1 MNNHLPSSLASPLSY
16 LILLPHLS
24 LVFDHSNIKIASAS
38 EISRIIGYDWDTKGI
53 RLESEARK
61 LKINEVIALHI
72 IMTKLEKNELNH
84 TMVIEMYDI
93 KNENLPK
100 ILSYS

>member
-1 MNNHLPSSLASPLSY
+1 
-16 LILLPHLS
+16 
-24 LVFDHSNIKIASAS
+24 
-38 EISRIIGYDWDTKGI
+38 
-53 RLESEARK
+53 
-61 LKINEVIALHI
+61 
-72 IMTKLEKNELNH
+72 MTKLEKNELNH